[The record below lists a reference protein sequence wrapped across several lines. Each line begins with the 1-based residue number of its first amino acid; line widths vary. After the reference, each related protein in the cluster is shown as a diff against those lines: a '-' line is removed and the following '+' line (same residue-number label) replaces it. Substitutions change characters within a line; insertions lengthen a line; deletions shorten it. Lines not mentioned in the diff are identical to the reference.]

1 MTANGFLEQS
11 TARPVSF
18 GAVVLLHGAAIAA
31 VLLIKG
37 PGWIQV
43 TDPPLEVTDVKL
55 KPPPPKILPPP
66 PMDLKTPQVP
76 TISRIDVPPRVIPTP
91 VPSIPASGDPIE
103 PSGAV
108 IGGGTLPPSGTGTRP
123 EPRIEPREEV
133 PPRVERPPVRVDSQF
148 DPRFAG
154 ALQPPYPASE
164 ERNEREGSVR
174 LRVTIGADGRVKSAE
189 RVSATSDAFW
199 QAAQRHALSRWRF
212 KPATVDGRPV
222 ESSKVLSIRF
232 QLPR

>member
-1 MTANGFLEQS
+1 MTANGFLEQR

-37 PGWIQV
+37 PGWV
-43 TDPPLEVTDVKL
+43 RAADPPLVIKDIDL
-55 KPPPPKILPPP
+55 QAPPPEIESPPP
-66 PMDLKTPQVP
+66 LEKQIVQVP
-76 TISRIDVPPRVIPTP
+76 TISRLDVPPRVIPTP
-91 VPSIPASGDPIE
+91 VSTIPASGEPIG
-103 PSGAV
+103 PSSAV
-108 IGGGTLPPSGTGTRP
+108 IGSGTLPPSGIGTRP
-123 EPRIEPREEV
+123 EPRIEPRSEV
-133 PPRVERPPVRVDSQF
+133 PPRVERPSVRVDSQF
-148 DPRFAG
+148 DPRFAS
-154 ALQPPYPASE
+154 ALQPPYPTSE
-164 ERNEREGSVR
+164 ERNEREGIVR

-199 QAAQRHALSRWRF
+199 QATQRHALSRWRF

-232 QLPR
+232 QLPG